1 MLTELTVSVA
11 LPVLLSVITPAGLAA
26 PTAWLANVRL
36 PGDKE
41 TVGAM
46 PVPVRGTLCGL
57 PVALSTTE
65 MLALRIPEPVGVK
78 VVPMEH
84 DAPTA
89 IDAAQLLVWE

>member
-1 MLTELTVSVA
+1 M
-11 LPVLLSVITPAGLAA
+11 PVLLSVITRAGLAV

-57 PVALSTTE
+57 PVALSAIK
-65 MLALRIPEPVGVK
+65 MLALRMPETVGVK
-78 VVPMEH
+78 VVPMEQ

-89 IDAAQLLVWE
+89 IEAGQLLDWE